1 MSLDTLHSQAPKPSD
16 LVGSAYVCATLG
28 IDRST
33 LVRRIAAGRD
43 PQPVGQLEGPA
54 GAYIFRRSDV
64 AAALR
69 GQGALS

>member
-1 MSLDTLHSQAPKPSD
+1 MPRPSD
-16 LVGSAYVCATLG
+16 LVGSAYVCKALK

-54 GAYIFRRSDV
+54 GAYIFRRVDV
-64 AAALR
+64 HAAIR
-69 GQGALS
+69 GEGVLS